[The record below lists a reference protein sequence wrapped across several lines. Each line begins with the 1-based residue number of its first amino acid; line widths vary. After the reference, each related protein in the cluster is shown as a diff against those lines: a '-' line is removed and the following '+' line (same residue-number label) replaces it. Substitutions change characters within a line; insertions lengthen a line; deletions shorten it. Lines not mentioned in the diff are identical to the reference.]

1 MGEGAIYT
9 GRIAMAR
16 ILKKFA
22 RLPGI
27 ASTLR
32 WSPDGRVLRFT
43 VQDLKTNAHSLWGV
57 LADVS

>member
-22 RLPGI
+22 RLPGNRVDTSVVVRR
-27 ASTLR
+27 ASLTIHCPGSQNERTLAMGGV
-32 WSPDGRVLRFT
+32 SGR
-43 VQDLKTNAHSLWGV
+43 
-57 LADVS
+57 